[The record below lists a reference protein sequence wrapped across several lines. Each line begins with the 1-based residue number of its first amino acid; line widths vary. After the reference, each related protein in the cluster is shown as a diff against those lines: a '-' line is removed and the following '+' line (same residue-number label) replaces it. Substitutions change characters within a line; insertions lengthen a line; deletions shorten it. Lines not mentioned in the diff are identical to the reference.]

1 MFFTKKKDEHKIRVE
16 DIGNNRQE
24 DIPIQSSRYEA
35 KPSYSDIRNV
45 MEETPTYQEP
55 KKIYMPAVQ
64 RGPVQRY
71 DEPKEYGAAAS
82 APLFVKV
89 ERYKEVL
96 RDVHELKLYISG
108 IKQLLDLMHDVETIR
123 LDAWKIMRATIQ
135 RIDKTLVEVDSELL
149 RPRGS
154 IMADIK
160 TDDTEAKH
168 MESSLADLQKN
179 LAELKRELQEF
190 R

>member
-24 DIPIQSSRYEA
+24 DIPAIPRYA
-35 KPSYSDIRNV
+35 PNPTYSDIRNV
-45 MEETPTYQEP
+45 MEKAPTYQEP
-55 KKIYMPAVQ
+55 KKLYVPAVQ
-64 RGPVQRY
+64 RAPVYQ
-71 DEPKEYGAAAS
+71 EPKEYGTAAS

-168 MESSLADLQKN
+168 IESSLADLQKN